1 MISTSTKKPKEAT
14 TPPLKRLSCK
24 GGGRSASKCLPFMAP
39 TRQRKAS
46 TTQLNLGP
54 GPENTNRKSPPGLS
68 HLTNSSRWSWS
79 PSPWVLHSQAGLS
92 NTTSCRYGL
101 SFCPV
106 IRCSLGMTNKGRLLL
121 YSYLQLPSKP
131 KAPVSD
137 PCRKFQFFERSCRSY

>member
-1 MISTSTKKPKEAT
+1 
-14 TPPLKRLSCK
+14 
-24 GGGRSASKCLPFMAP
+24 MAP

-121 YSYLQLPSKP
+121 YSYLQLPSNQRPLLATRAKP
-131 KAPVSD
+131 SRFLKEMQKLLTNDKTPG
-137 PCRKFQFFERSCRSY
+137 PGPRGNNYFQLQRCPALDAMTILYF